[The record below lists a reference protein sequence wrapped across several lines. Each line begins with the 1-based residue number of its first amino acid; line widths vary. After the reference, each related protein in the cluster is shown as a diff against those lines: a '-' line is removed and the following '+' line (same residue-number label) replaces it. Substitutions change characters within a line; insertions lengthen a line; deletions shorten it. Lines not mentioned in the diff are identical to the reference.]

1 MKSTEVYK
9 EINNIIF
16 PNLKSNGFKKTKS
29 GMLGYYKQLKEH
41 YLVFWFQCS
50 RDGFDEFA
58 GSKFIVEIQISSSNE
73 IGTASIVRQRIPY
86 FLTKT
91 DFAEIA
97 KTENQIKDKLQK
109 PPKTYFIF
117 SLTEDI
123 QNWNKKKF
131 DKTNNS
137 YDKSSDIWFLYYDK
151 TDIEKWLA
159 IIEPM
164 INKIIYDYEQTEY

>member
-9 EINNIIF
+9 EINGIIF

-29 GMLGYYKQLKEH
+29 GMLGYYKQLKEN

-58 GSKFIVEIQISSSNE
+58 GSKFIVEIQISNSNE
-73 IGTASIVRQRIPY
+73 IGTASIVRQRIPF
-86 FLTKT
+86 FLTDK
-91 DFAEIA
+91 DFKEIA
-97 KTENQIKDKLQK
+97 KTENQIKEKLQK

-117 SLTEDI
+117 SLAEDI
-123 QNWNKKKF
+123 QNWYKKKF
-131 DKTNNS
+131 EKTNNS
-137 YDKSSDIWFLYYDK
+137 YDKSSDIWFVYYDK
-151 TDIEKWLA
+151 TDIEKWLE

-164 INKIIYDYEQTEY
+164 INKIIYDFEQTEY

>member
-1 MKSTEVYK
+1 MKSTAVYK
-9 EINNIIF
+9 EISKIIF

-58 GSKFIVEIQISSSNE
+58 GSKFIVEIQISNSNE
-73 IGTASIVRQRIPY
+73 IGTDTIVRHRIPF
-86 FLTKT
+86 FLTER
-91 DFAEIA
+91 DFTEIA
-97 KTENQIKDKLQK
+97 RTENQIKDKLQK

-117 SLTEDI
+117 NLAEDI
-123 QNWNKKKF
+123 QNRYKKKF
-131 DKTNNS
+131 EKANNS
-137 YDKSSDIWFLYYDK
+137 YDKSSDIWFLYFDK
-151 TDIEKWLA
+151 TDIKKWIE

-164 INKIIYDYEQTEY
+164 INKIIYDFEQTEY